1 MNNIMRK
8 LITGYVENYK
18 DKLCSLT
25 EMLYKNPEPAFFEDK
40 SVGAILSI
48 LEEENFDIKKDIAG
62 IKNSFIAEYKSEK
75 KHDHPK
81 VAYICEY
88 DSVENL
94 GHTKGNNISCA
105 INLGAVLG
113 LKRSLDEEA
122 GCAVLIGCPAGEKY
136 PSKIVMKNHG
146 IFNDIDAVIMGKA
159 GEKTCE
165 SGTSTG
171 MNLIEITFRSKVENE
186 DINSINYKSALSPL
200 NMLFNLID
208 NIKAE
213 YKNSL
218 INGIITNGGE
228 SINLIP
234 NASRCLFMIKST
246 SKDDIDIISKSI
258 MEFADFVSKYCKCEY
273 TYTISD
279 ASCLPLK
286 TNNKLSTM
294 ICHNLKEK
302 GILEIHGPVT
312 LTDNLDIGNISH
324 MVPCAVPLIGI
335 SKNSLKYNT
344 KEFADCTVTPYA
356 KQNMIKAA
364 SALALSG
371 YDIICNP
378 EILKEQI
385 LDS

>member
-25 EMLYKNPEPAFFEDK
+25 DMLYENPEPSFFEDK
-40 SVGAILSI
+40 SVDAISGM
-48 LEEENFDIKKDIAG
+48 LEEENFNIKRDIAG
-62 IKNSFIAEYKSEK
+62 IKNSFIAEYTSEK
-75 KHDHPK
+75 KHEHPK
-81 VAYICEY
+81 VAYICQY
-88 DSVENL
+88 DAVESL
-94 GHTKGNNISCA
+94 GHIKGNNISCA
-105 INLGAVLG
+105 INLGAAIG
-113 LKRSLDEEA
+113 LKRSLEEQD
-122 GCAVLIGCPAGEKY
+122 GCAVLIGCPAEEKY
-136 PSKIVMKNHG
+136 PSKIVMKSQG

-171 MNLIEITFRSKVENE
+171 MNLIEVVFRLKDDVEAV
-186 DINSINYKSALSPL
+186 DCKSALSPL
-200 NMLFNLID
+200 TMLFNLID
-208 NIKAE
+208 NIKCE
-213 YKNSL
+213 YKNSSV
-218 INGIITNGGE
+218 NGIITNGGE
-228 SINLIP
+228 SINIIP
-234 NASRCLFMIKST
+234 ESSKCLFMVKST
-246 SKDDIDIISKSI
+246 SKDDIDIISKNI
-258 MEFADFVSKYCKCEY
+258 IEFADFVSKYYKCEH

-286 TNNKLSTM
+286 TSSKLSAI

-312 LTDNLDIGNISH
+312 LTDNLDTGNISH
-324 MVPCAVPLIGI
+324 MIPCAVPVIGI
-335 SKNSLKYNT
+335 SKDSVKYST

-364 SALALSG
+364 SALALTG

-378 EILKEQI
+378 EILKEGI
-385 LDS
+385 

>member
-1 MNNIMRK
+1 MRK

-25 EMLYKNPEPAFFEDK
+25 EMLYENPESSFFEDK
-40 SVGAILSI
+40 SVNAILNI
-48 LEEENFDIKKDIAG
+48 LEKENFNIKKDIAG
-62 IKNSFIAEYKSEK
+62 IKNSFIAEYTSEK

-94 GHTKGNNISCA
+94 GHIKGNNISCA
-105 INLGAVLG
+105 INLGAVIG
-113 LKRSLDEEA
+113 LKRSLEEQD

-136 PSKIVMKNHG
+136 PSKIVMKNQG

-165 SGTSTG
+165 SGTTTG
-171 MNLIEITFRSKVENE
+171 MNLIEIIFRSNVEME
-186 DINSINYKSALSPL
+186 DADSVNYKSALSPL

-208 NIKAE
+208 NIKGE
-213 YKNSL
+213 HKNSL
-218 INGIITNGGE
+218 VNGIITNGGE
-228 SINLIP
+228 SINIIP
-234 NASRCLFMIKST
+234 KTSRCLFMIKST
-246 SKDDIDIISKSI
+246 SKDDIEIISNNI
-258 MEFADFVSKYCKCEY
+258 IEFADFVSKYYKCEH
-273 TYTISD
+273 TYAISD

-286 TNNKLSTM
+286 TNNKLSTI

-312 LTDNLDIGNISH
+312 LTDNLDIGNISL
-324 MVPCAVPLIGI
+324 MIPCAVPVIGI
-335 SKNSLKYNT
+335 SRNSIKYNT

-356 KQNMIKAA
+356 SQNMIKAA

-371 YDIICNP
+371 YDLVCNP
-378 EILKEQI
+378 EILKE
-385 LDS
+385 